1 MALKVTKVEMWSTII
16 DDRAGGLA
24 DKIDPLTKAG
34 ASFEF
39 VFARRMPEQP
49 GRGLALISPVKGRKV
64 TAAAT
69 AIGFTRALDL
79 TALRID
85 GGDKPGSAA
94 RITRSLA
101 AAGISFRGLSACSI
115 GTKFVAYL
123 AFDNADDAAKAA
135 AVLRKA

>member
-1 MALKVTKVEMWSTII
+1 MTLKVTKVEIWSTII
-16 DDRAGGLA
+16 DDRPGGLA

-34 ASFEF
+34 ADFEF

-49 GRGLALISPVKGRKV
+49 GKGLCLISPVKGRKV
-64 TAAAT
+64 TATAT
-69 AIGFTRALDL
+69 AIGFTRSLDL
-79 TALRID
+79 VALRID

-94 RITRSLA
+94 RITRTLA
-101 AAGISFRGLSACSI
+101 NARISFRGLSSASI
-115 GTKFVAYL
+115 GAKFVAYL

>member
-1 MALKVTKVEMWSTII
+1 MTLKVTKVEMWSTTI

-49 GRGLALISPVKGRKV
+49 GRGLCLISPVKGRKV

-69 AIGFTRALDL
+69 AIGFTRAL
-79 TALRID
+79 A
-85 GGDKPGSAA
+85 G
-94 RITRSLA
+94 
-101 AAGISFRGLSACSI
+101 AGISFRGLSAASI

-123 AFDNADDAAKAA
+123 ALDNADEAAKAA